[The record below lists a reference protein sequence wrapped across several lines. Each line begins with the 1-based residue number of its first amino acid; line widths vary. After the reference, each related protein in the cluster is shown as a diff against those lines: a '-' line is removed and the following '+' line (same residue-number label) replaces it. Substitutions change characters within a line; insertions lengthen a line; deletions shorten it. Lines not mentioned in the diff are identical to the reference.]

1 MHSGIPAARP
11 LAPPL
16 AHPARRQLY
25 PSPAASCPAP
35 SSTAILSCT
44 TTAACVLC
52 PATPTPPPQCP
63 LTLPTCAGNSRCL
76 DDNCESCNARKGTPC
91 YKCQEGYVL
100 KEDLGNSYCACED
113 PACNLC
119 TTNGTCTQ
127 CFVGY
132 GLDEE
137 QSCQPCSD
145 SNCSWCGADYQTCTE
160 CAMGFSLVD
169 DKCEACPEGC
179 TACNGTQ
186 CTECGDGYSLQEGE
200 CVAW

>member
-1 MHSGIPAARP
+1 M
-11 LAPPL
+11 
-16 AHPARRQLY
+16 
-25 PSPAASCPAP
+25 
-35 SSTAILSCT
+35 
-44 TTAACVLC
+44 
-52 PATPTPPPQCP
+52 
-63 LTLPTCAGNSRCL
+63 
-76 DDNCESCNARKGTPC
+76 
-91 YKCQEGYVL
+91 L

-186 CTECGDGYSLQEGE
+186 CTECGYGYSLQEGE